1 MVKFCAQI
9 AAIALWLGSAPAYA
23 DTSVDKPV
31 TKLDPAL
38 DELISPEAKL
48 QEIKSG
54 YGFTEGLV
62 WVPQGRAGY
71 LLLSDM
77 PANVIYKLA
86 TDGKRQSIYL
96 DHSGYTGQDIWRVGF
111 MQTNGKAKDD
121 PRYEEFPMIGS
132 NGLAL
137 DREGRVVIATWAGRS
152 IDRIEHNGKRVT
164 LTGSFEGKK
173 FNGTNDLVVKKD
185 GSIYFTDDTGG
196 LRKRDDDPGRGVQ
209 FSGVFMWK
217 NGKTSAVIRDIR
229 HTNGLA
235 FSPDEKILY
244 ANGSLDRFVRAYDVQ
259 PEGTL
264 ANGRL
269 LIDLNSDPRPGI
281 TDGMK
286 VDTRGNIWESG
297 PGGVWII
304 SPEGKPLGHVRVPEL
319 VANVAFGDADDKTLY
334 IPART
339 SVYKIRV
346 NVRGIP

>member
-1 MVKFCAQI
+1 MIKFCVPI
-9 AAIALWLGSAPAYA
+9 AAIALWVGGTAAQADKPA
-23 DTSVDKPV
+23 DKPV
-31 TKLDPAL
+31 TKLDPTL
-38 DELISPEAKL
+38 DELISPDAKM
-48 QEIKSG
+48 EEVRTG

-62 WVPQGRAGY
+62 WVPQGRTGY

-77 PANVIYKLA
+77 PANVIYKLSI
-86 TDGKRQSIYL
+86 DGKQQSVFL
-96 DHSGYTGQDIWRVGF
+96 DRSGYTDRDTWRVGF

-121 PRYEEFPMIGS
+121 PKYEEFPMIGS
-132 NGLAL
+132 NGLTL
-137 DREGRVVIATWAGRS
+137 DRQGRLVIATWAGRS
-152 IDRIEHNGKRVT
+152 IGRIEHNGKRVT
-164 LTGSFEGKK
+164 LTDGFEGKR

-196 LRKRDDDPGRGVQ
+196 LRKRDDDPRRGVQ

-217 NGKTSAVIRDIR
+217 DGKTSAVIRDIA

-244 ANGSLDRFVRAYDVQ
+244 ANGSRDRFLRAYDVQ
-259 PEGTL
+259 PDGTL
-264 ANGRL
+264 TNGRM

-286 VDTRGNIWESG
+286 VDTKGNIWESG
-297 PGGVWII
+297 PGGIWII
-304 SPEGKPLGHVRVPEL
+304 SPQGKALGHIQVPEL
-319 VANVAFGDADDKTLY
+319 VANVAFGDPDYKTLY

-339 SVYKIRV
+339 SVYKLRV

>member
-1 MVKFCAQI
+1 MIKLCAQI
-9 AAIALWLGSAPAYA
+9 AAIALWIGSAVAYA
-23 DTSVDKPV
+23 DTPVDRPV
-31 TKLDPAL
+31 TKLHPAL
-38 DELISPEAKL
+38 EELISPDAKL

-62 WVPQGRAGY
+62 WVPQGRTGH

-77 PANVIYKLA
+77 PANVIYKLS
-86 TDGKRQSIYL
+86 TDGKQQSIYL

-121 PRYEEFPMIGS
+121 LRYEEFPMIGS

-137 DREGRVVIATWAGRS
+137 DRQGRLVIATWAGRS

-164 LTGSFEGKK
+164 LTDSFEGKK

-196 LRKRDDDPGRGVQ
+196 LRKRDEDPGRGVQ

-217 NGKTSAVIRDIR
+217 DGKTSAVIRDIR

-259 PEGTL
+259 PDGTL
-264 ANGRL
+264 TNSRL

-286 VDTRGNIWESG
+286 VDTKGNIWESG
-297 PGGVWII
+297 PGGIWII

-319 VANVAFGDADDKTLY
+319 VANVAFGDADYKTLY